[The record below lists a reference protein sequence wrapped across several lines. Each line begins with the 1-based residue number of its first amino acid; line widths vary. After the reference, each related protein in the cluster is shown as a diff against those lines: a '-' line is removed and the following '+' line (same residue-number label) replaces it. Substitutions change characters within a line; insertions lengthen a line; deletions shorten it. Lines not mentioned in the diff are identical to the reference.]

1 MYPTAMAILNRN
13 SHYPAI
19 FGLASQIAILFTL
32 CAMALHA
39 QEIVYD
45 NTVHNLDFGLPVT
58 GEVGD
63 EVTLGGT
70 ARNITDV
77 QFEYF
82 GNWLTQGNEVGQLRF
97 YLNDGPGVDLFNSQ
111 APKTMIWESPLF
123 QLYPGYN
130 AQSIH
135 DLNIAVPNNF
145 TVGMQFY
152 GIDRSAG
159 EEMQILLYDPP
170 TVGKSFGDYWQKNG
184 STWGLWET
192 DDVRDNFSIRL
203 TATGNADDG
212 VIHYE
217 RVLNRLRLSWTGKSY
232 KLQHANVLGDHAVW
246 TDVLGA
252 GGNSVSVPTDNGTEF
267 FRLATEGDG
276 VLQFQILGGQMQ
288 ISWGG
293 IGYILQQASSLDNP
307 DGWSLVLS
315 GPNAATVSTDTDQK
329 FFRLF
334 KL

>member
-1 MYPTAMAILNRN
+1 MYPTPMAILNRN

-19 FGLASQIAILFTL
+19 SRLAPQIALVFSL

-82 GNWLTQGNEVGQLRF
+82 GNWLTQGNEIGQVRF
-97 YLNDGPGVDLFNSQ
+97 YLNDGPGVDAFGSQ

-135 DLNIAVPNNF
+135 DLNITVPNNF

-152 GIDRSAG
+152 GIDRNAG
-159 EEMQILLYDPP
+159 EEMQLLLYDPP
-170 TVGKSFGDYWQKNG
+170 TVGKSFGDYWQKND
-184 STWGLWET
+184 SIWGLWET
-192 DDVRDNFSIRL
+192 DDVRDNFSLRL
-203 TATGNADDG
+203 KATGDAPDG

-217 RVLNRLRLSWTGKSY
+217 HVLNRLRLTWTGKSY
-232 KLQHANVLGDHAVW
+232 KLQHANILGEHLVW

-252 GGNSVSVPTDNGTEF
+252 GGNSASVSVDSGSDF
-267 FRLATEGDG
+267 FRLATLDEG
-276 VLQFQILGGQMQ
+276 VLQFQILGSQMQ

-293 IGYILQQASSLDNP
+293 IGYILQQASSLDDP
-307 DGWSLVLS
+307 AGWSLVLS
-315 GPNAATVSTDTDQK
+315 GPNAATVATDTDQK